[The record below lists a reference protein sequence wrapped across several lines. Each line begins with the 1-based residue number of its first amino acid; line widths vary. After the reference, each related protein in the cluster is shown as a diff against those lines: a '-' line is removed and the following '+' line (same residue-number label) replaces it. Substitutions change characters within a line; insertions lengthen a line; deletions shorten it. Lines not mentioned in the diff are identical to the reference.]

1 MKTLFSCIKFVLLA
15 LALCVQSCSDDKVEG
30 AEFSLSRD
38 GQEVTAFTFGYSEMH
53 QLVTLSS
60 NTGWSL
66 NSNQPWCTLSN
77 VSGNATEGQTI
88 RVTVLRNT
96 TGQTRTA
103 QLTFDAGGNV
113 RQYTVTQTAEGADT
127 YPAGMEEDALTVARN
142 IYAGINLGN
151 TLESTGGETAWGA
164 PLTSQAIIDYMK
176 EMGFNAVRIPCSWN
190 QYLEADGITIQP
202 SWMARVTEV
211 VDYCMNAGMY
221 AILNIHWDGGWVDD
235 HINAAVETEDNI
247 AALESKLYA
256 IWSQIATNF
265 RDYDGKLLF
274 AGLNEPPVNNR
285 DDMAILKRYEQ
296 AFVDAVRA
304 TGGNNLWRN
313 LVVQGPTTDID
324 KTLRWMEFPEDPTP
338 GRLLLEVHFYP
349 WNFALDEDPATCN
362 YFWGERYLDDPKYA
376 PMDAAYQEGYVDS
389 QFALMKENFVDRGI
403 PVILGEYGLVYRTH
417 PDPDLQAECEESE
430 GYYLGYVTKQAKN
443 NGLAPF
449 LWDVSGHRLYD
460 RTTLQII
467 LPTIHDQIME
477 GAAAGQYPF

>member
-1 MKTLFSCIKFVLLA
+1 MKFILITVIA
-15 LALCVQSCSDDKVEG
+15 LGWQSCSDDKVEG

-38 GQEVTAFTFGYSEMH
+38 GQEVTEFTFGYSEMYE
-53 QLVTLSS
+53 LVTLTS

-77 VSGNATEGQTI
+77 VSGDATEGQTI
-88 RVTVLRNT
+88 RVTVAQNT

-127 YPAGMEEDALTVARN
+127 YPVGMEEDAIDWVRN

-151 TLESTGGETAWGA
+151 TLEATGGETAWGA
-164 PLTSQAIIDYMK
+164 PTTTQAIIDYMK
-176 EMGFNAVRIPCSWN
+176 EMGFDAVRLPCSWD
-190 QYLEADGITIQP
+190 QYLEADGVTVQAW
-202 SWMARVTEV
+202 WMNRVKEV
-211 VDYCMNAGMY
+211 VDYCINADMHVM
-221 AILNIHWDGGWVDD
+221 LNIHWDGGWMEEHCDASM
-235 HINAAVETEDNI
+235 NTEETI
-247 AALESKLYA
+247 AGIESKLYN
-256 IWSQIATNF
+256 IWTQIATTF
-265 RDYDGKLLF
+265 RDYDGRLAF
-274 AGLNEPPVNNR
+274 AGANEPAVSNR
-285 DDMAILKRYEQ
+285 DDMYVLKRYEQ

-304 TGGNNLWRN
+304 TGGNNTWRN
-313 LVVQGPTTDID
+313 LIVQGPSTNID
-324 KTLRWMEFPEDPTP
+324 NTARWMEFPEDPTP

-349 WNFALDEDPATCN
+349 WNFALNEDPATCN

-430 GYYLGYVTKQAKN
+430 GYYLGYVTEQAKN
-443 NGLAPF
+443 NGIAPF
-449 LWDVSGHRLYD
+449 LWDVPGHRLYD

-477 GAAAGQYPF
+477 GAAAGHYPF